1 MFGAQV
7 IHQHECYLGLPTLVG
22 RGKKKAFHRI
32 LDQVG
37 RKIAGWTGKLLLVV
51 GCEILIKAVA
61 QATPMY
67 TMNCFKLSESL
78 CNELN
83 TKIWNLWWGQ

>member
-7 IHQHECYLGLPTLVG
+7 IHQHERYLGLPPLVG
-22 RGKKKAFHRI
+22 RGKKKAFQRI

-37 RKIAGWTGKLLLVV
+37 RKVAGWKGKLLTMA
-51 GCEILIKAVA
+51 GREILIKVVA

-67 TMNCFKLSESL
+67 TMNCFKLRIL
-78 CNELN
+78 CVMSS
-83 TKIWNLWWGQ
+83 IP